1 MTSAGSQEMEIL
13 DRLDVASSNTKN
25 KQSYTAASDGKMAV
39 VHRNLEDSTVQ
50 FRRLRD
56 NIQASFREF
65 EDLFNDTQSEFTRLT
80 GLVGKKEGEDVL
92 RKVDRER
99 CRQERACA
107 ELVKKIKEDLDLLG
121 EMTKDNLKLITKAI
135 TEASQMHGEQ

>member
-1 MTSAGSQEMEIL
+1 MEIL

-25 KQSYTAASDGKMAV
+25 KQSYTAASDGKMVV